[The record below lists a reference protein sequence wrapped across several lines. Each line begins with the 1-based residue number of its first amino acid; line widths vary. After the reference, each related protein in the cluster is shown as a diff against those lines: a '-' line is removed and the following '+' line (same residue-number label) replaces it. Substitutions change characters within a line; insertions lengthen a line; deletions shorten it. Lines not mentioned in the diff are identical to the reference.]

1 MLSIPHLLIA
11 YTLQFEILVTAIFF
25 SYPRS
30 QTLIILSIMHVNYK
44 RTAGEKGKVSL
55 LKFSETVKVCPTL
68 DHVV

>member
-1 MLSIPHLLIA
+1 
-11 YTLQFEILVTAIFF
+11 
-25 SYPRS
+25 
-30 QTLIILSIMHVNYK
+30 MHVNYK